1 MSYLFKSC
9 QDFKRTAILCLEQPE
24 TANNTRYKR
33 KAKEKLKRLKQF
45 GIGSAEWNIKP
56 LSGFQKS
63 NDLIGENLPHEAEGK
78 QEWTQGEIEMKNS
91 FFDNR
96 CFPPRDIFG
105 DDDRSGTILD
115 HIILW

>member
-1 MSYLFKSC
+1 METTETIF
-9 QDFKRTAILCLEQPE
+9 DWIGGLEFW
-24 TANNTRYKR
+24 
-33 KAKEKLKRLKQF
+33 KL
-45 GIGSAEWNIKP
+45 SE
-56 LSGFQKS
+56 FQKS

-105 DDDRSGTILD
+105 NDDRSGTISD